1 MLDKHNRYLSDEN
14 TGVEML
20 YRNIDI
26 NTTEFQN
33 TDDIAMYNKNAEH
46 FDIKTLQI
54 LGEDD
59 LDRINTYIIPQHYKD
74 LDVEEYINGLVKSK
88 SGDSDISVKAKARVE
103 MELAM
108 YKERGLYPIL
118 QVLIYVV
125 DTLRKHNL
133 VWGVGRGSSVA
144 SYLLHLIGV
153 HKVDSVKYNL
163 DIKEFLKR

>member
-33 TDDIAMYNKNAEH
+33 TDDVAMYNENAEH
-46 FDIKTLQI
+46 FDIKKLQI

-59 LDRINTYIIPQHYKD
+59 LDRINTYIIPQHYKE
-74 LDVEEYINGLVKSK
+74 LDVEEYIRRLVPNGVDGTDNAEASQ
-88 SGDSDISVKAKARVE
+88 RVE

>member
-1 MLDKHNRYLSDEN
+1 MD
-14 TGVEML
+14 G
-20 YRNIDI
+20 
-26 NTTEFQN
+26 
-33 TDDIAMYNKNAEH
+33 TDNAEAS
-46 FDIKTLQI
+46 Q
-54 LGEDD
+54 
-59 LDRINTYIIPQHYKD
+59 
-74 LDVEEYINGLVKSK
+74 
-88 SGDSDISVKAKARVE
+88 RVE

-163 DIKEFLKR
+163 DIKEFIKR

>member
-33 TDDIAMYNKNAEH
+33 TDDVAMYNENAEH
-46 FDIKTLQI
+46 FDIKKLQI

-74 LDVEEYINGLVKSK
+74 LDVEEYIRELVPNGVDGTDNAEASQ
-88 SGDSDISVKAKARVE
+88 RVE

>member
-74 LDVEEYINGLVKSK
+74 LDVEEYIRELVPNGVDGTDNAEASQ
-88 SGDSDISVKAKARVE
+88 RVE